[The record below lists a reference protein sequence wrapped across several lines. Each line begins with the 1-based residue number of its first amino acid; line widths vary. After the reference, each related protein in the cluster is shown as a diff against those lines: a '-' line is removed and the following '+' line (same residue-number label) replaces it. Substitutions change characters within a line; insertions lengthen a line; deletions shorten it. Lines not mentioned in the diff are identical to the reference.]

1 MEITYSNATL
11 DDAYGICYVS
21 AHSWKETYTGLL
33 PDDYLNNR
41 INNISNKVEGTKKF
55 LKEFKGTYIVAKD
68 DSKVVGI
75 LAFGPA
81 QEEQYK
87 DYGHIEAIYV
97 LKDYQ
102 GLGIGKELFKRA
114 VTGLKEMGYSKLQL
128 ECMTGNDTINFY
140 KKYTSEIVSQI
151 DYPIKAVGTV
161 KADIV
166 LFKNIDEVISLLSD
180 IKKRDLSN

>member
-11 DDAYGICYVS
+11 EDAYGISYVS
-21 AHSWKETYTGLL
+21 AHSWKETYAGLL
-33 PDDYLNNR
+33 PDKYLDNR
-41 INNISNKVEGTKKF
+41 IKNIPNKAEGTKNF
-55 LKEFKGTYIVAKD
+55 LNEFKGKYIVAKD

-81 QEEQYK
+81 QDEQYK
-87 DYGHIEAIYV
+87 DYGHIGAMYV

-114 VTGLKEMGYSKLQL
+114 VTGLKSMGYFKIQL

-140 KKYTSEIVSQI
+140 KKYNGKIVSQI
-151 DYPIKAVGTV
+151 DYPIRTVGTV

-166 LFKNIDEVISLLSD
+166 LFEDIDEVISLL
-180 IKKRDLSN
+180 K